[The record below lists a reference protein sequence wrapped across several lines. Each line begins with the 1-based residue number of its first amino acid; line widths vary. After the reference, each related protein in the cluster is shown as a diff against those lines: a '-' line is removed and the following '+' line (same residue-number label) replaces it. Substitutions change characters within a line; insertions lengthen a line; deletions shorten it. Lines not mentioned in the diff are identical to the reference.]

1 MKSFD
6 WNKIKTYTD
15 SLDKTNG
22 WMANVLPLE
31 YLLNCGWDKASYDE
45 DATKFNNGALLGTE
59 LQVFT
64 LIYTTVLK
72 ILAQVEKKSLLIN
85 PKTGKSFFNPTM
97 CKILLESYGYVKKA
111 LPLGKEII
119 NRKALL
125 QKQQEQTNT
134 SDIDFNQL
142 SKEI

>member
-45 DATKFNNGALLGTE
+45 YATKFNNGALLGTE

-125 QKQQEQTNT
+125 QKQEQQINT

-142 SKEI
+142 TKEI